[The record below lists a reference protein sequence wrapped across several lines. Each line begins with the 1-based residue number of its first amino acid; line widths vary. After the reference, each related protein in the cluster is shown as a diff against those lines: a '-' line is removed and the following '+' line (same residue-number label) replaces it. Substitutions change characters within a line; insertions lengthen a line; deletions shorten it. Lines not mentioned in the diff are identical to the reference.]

1 MHLITWITV
10 LKDVTVKPI
19 TIFVDN
25 YFRVENLCLHTIVFF
40 HDYCVI
46 SCRVHLI
53 HLKCMLD
60 AFISAWLQHMY
71 DSMQLQAKH
80 ELSDSNIKLSVAEA
94 KLDSYVFTSS

>member
-1 MHLITWITV
+1 
-10 LKDVTVKPI
+10 
-19 TIFVDN
+19 
-25 YFRVENLCLHTIVFF
+25 
-40 HDYCVI
+40 
-46 SCRVHLI
+46 
-53 HLKCMLD
+53 MLD